1 MNVVEQTL
9 NFLRRRKRAYQLVFQ
24 KNAPQVQI
32 VLGDLAKFC
41 RATEDTQS
49 AEPLNTA
56 YLNGRRSVFLRLTQ
70 HLSLTPDELFLLYSN
85 AQLALNKDTDNG

>member
-1 MNVVEQTL
+1 VSIVEQTL

-41 RATEDTQS
+41 RATEDTHS
-49 AEPLNTA
+49 KDPLNTA
-56 YLNGRRSVFLRLTQ
+56 YLNGRRSVFLHLTQ

-85 AQLALNKDTDNG
+85 AAIAPMKDTDNG

>member
-1 MNVVEQTL
+1 M
-9 NFLRRRKRAYQLVFQ
+9 NFLRRRKRAYQLVFN

-41 RATEDTQS
+41 RANEDTHSGS
-49 AEPLNTA
+49 AVNTA

-70 HLSLTPDELFLLYSN
+70 HLCLTPDELFVLYTN
-85 AQLALNKDTDNG
+85 AQIAPNKDTENG

>member
-1 MNVVEQTL
+1 MNIVEHTM
-9 NFLRRRKRAYQLVFQ
+9 NFLRRRKRAYQLIFNP
-24 KNAPQVQI
+24 KAPQVQI

-41 RATEDTQS
+41 RATEDTHSGS
-49 AEPLNTA
+49 AVNTA

-85 AQLALNKDTDNG
+85 AQLALNKDTENG